1 MKENLEFIYHIPPRI
16 LFGPGSLEKLRNE
29 KLPGKKALIVIS
41 AGGSMKKLGYL
52 DRLVD
57 ILKSLKIEYVVFDK
71 ILPNPI
77 KKHVMEGAQIAREE
91 KCDFVTGL
99 GGGSSIDSAKSIAI
113 MVNNPGDYWDYIIGG
128 TGKGKPIEKPVL
140 PIVAITT
147 TAGTGTEADPWTVIT
162 NEETNEKIGFGNQ
175 YTFPTLSVVD
185 PELMLS
191 VPPHLTAYQ
200 GFDTFFH
207 SVEGFIAKIATP
219 ISDLYALKSVEL
231 IAKYLPICVRDGK
244 NLLAR
249 TYVALA
255 NTLAGFVESTSSCT
269 SEHSLE
275 HALSAFHPELPHGAG
290 LIMVSEAY
298 HTFFA
303 SKVPERYIK
312 LAKAMG
318 VDVDSL
324 PAEERPFAFVK
335 AMKKLQEECGVGN
348 LKMSDYGIKEDEIEK
363 LADNAI
369 KTMGDLFEM
378 DPYKLS
384 FEEAVEI
391 LRKAYK

>member
-1 MKENLEFIYHIPPRI
+1 MENLVFNYFMPTKI
-16 LFGPGSLEKLRNE
+16 LFGPGSLNRLKDEN
-29 KLPGKKALIVIS
+29 LPGKKALIVIS
-41 AGGSMKKLGYL
+41 AGTSMKKYGYL
-52 DRLVD
+52 DRLTS
-57 ILKSLKIEYVVFDK
+57 ILKEKGIDYVVFDK

-77 KKHVMEGAQIAREE
+77 KKHVMEGAKLAKEE
-91 KCDFVTGL
+91 GCDFVIGL
-99 GGGSSIDSAKSIAI
+99 GGGSSIDSAKSIAL
-113 MVNNPGDYWDYIIGG
+113 MAKHDGDYWDYIVGG
-128 TGKGKPIEKPVL
+128 TGKGKLPTNGAL

-162 NEETNEKIGFGNQ
+162 NEETNEKIGYGNQ

-200 GFDTFFH
+200 GFDAFFH
-207 SVEGFIAKIATP
+207 AVEGYIAKIATP
-219 ISDLYALKSVEL
+219 ISDAFALKSVEL
-231 IAKYLPICVRDGK
+231 IAKYLPICVKDGS
-244 NLLAR
+244 NLEAR

-269 SEHSLE
+269 SEHSME
-275 HALSAFHPELPHGAG
+275 HALSAFHPDLPHGAG
-290 LIMVSEAY
+290 LIMLSEAY

-303 SKVPERYIK
+303 SKVPQRYIQ
-312 LAKAMG
+312 LARAMG
-318 VDVDSL
+318 IDVDSL
-324 PAEERPFAFVK
+324 PEDERPFAFVK

-369 KTMGDLFEM
+369 KTMGGLFEV

-384 FEEAVEI
+384 FEETVQI
-391 LRKAYK
+391 MKNAYK